1 MSETYFECNPR
12 FETARPTSSHTY
24 HRRCWI
30 SCPGGALARL
40 RGVCI
45 AAAGAAHH
53 ARMPQHR
60 ICAVQKKSPGR
71 VCPEKAMSSRGSGKG
86 NIVKMLR
93 ERQHRRNVP
102 EKAMLW
108 SGLSWVA
115 NLAEDFACQLLI
127 KKRRACCQPY
137 TCRHAKSA
145 KPRRLPPS
153 LRRRN
158 PRLPLHP
165 RHPRL
170 RLHK

>member
-86 NIVKMLR
+86 NIVKMFR
-93 ERQHRRNVP
+93 KRQCSGP
-102 EKAMLW
+102 AW
-108 SGLSWVA
+108 SWSRTSH
-115 NLAEDFACQLLI
+115 EDFACQLLI